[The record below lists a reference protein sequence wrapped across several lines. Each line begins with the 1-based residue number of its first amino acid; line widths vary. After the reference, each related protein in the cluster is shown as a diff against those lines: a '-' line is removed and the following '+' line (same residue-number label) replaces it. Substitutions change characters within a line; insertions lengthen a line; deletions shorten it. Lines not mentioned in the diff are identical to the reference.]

1 MRKKNIYLLNYF
13 KGSKVWNNFAIRPPS
28 THTPLFNDV
37 AQDGL
42 ELTVCKPQIT
52 LPALGYDVAQAGTH
66 DAPASVFQCGILR

>member
-1 MRKKNIYLLNYF
+1 MNSSMWEKNIYLLNYF
-13 KGSKVWNNFAIRPPS
+13 KDSKGWNNFATAPP
-28 THTPLFNDV
+28 PFNDV

-42 ELTVCKPQIT
+42 ELMVCKPQIT